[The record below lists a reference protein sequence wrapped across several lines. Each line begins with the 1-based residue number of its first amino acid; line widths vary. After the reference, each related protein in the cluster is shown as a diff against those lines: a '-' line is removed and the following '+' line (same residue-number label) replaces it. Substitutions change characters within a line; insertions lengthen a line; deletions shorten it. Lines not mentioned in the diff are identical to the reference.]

1 MFTSNVVSMLNDRN
15 KITQV
20 SYLTKTGP
28 MNAIVQGK
36 RSYTLG
42 ALFNGTKSG
51 EVRCI
56 SIASVFFY
64 AEPIRAFHQSL
75 YYNTTK
81 MFLNTPSGNL

>member
-1 MFTSNVVSMLNDRN
+1 MHIDRSKHVERLIYMFTSNVVSMLNNRN

-28 MNAIVQGK
+28 MNSIVQGK
-36 RSYTLG
+36 RSDTLG

-56 SIASVFFY
+56 SIASVFFH
-64 AEPIRAFHQSL
+64 AEPIRAF
-75 YYNTTK
+75 
-81 MFLNTPSGNL
+81 PSILIL